1 MKILHTSDW
10 HLGHELYNYKR
21 ADEFEHFFSQLT
33 DIVKREQ
40 PDAMLVSG
48 DVFHSAVPSASAQT
62 MYTEA
67 LLQIH
72 EASPEMEMIIT
83 AGNHD
88 SASRLEIDKSL
99 WHHFRVHVI
108 GMLDRTSEGVNY
120 DSHIIRLKDKGYV
133 AAVPHVFKQNFPG
146 EGDAENRQRVFYQK
160 LAERMAEVNTEEL
173 PMVLMAHVAV
183 DEGNSSYEDVGGME
197 YFPYTILGEG
207 YDYIALG
214 HLHRPH
220 KVPHG
225 NPRIR
230 YCGAPVAI
238 SFNEEYEHSVTL
250 AELTHFEKPR
260 LQVVPIHQLRPVRT
274 IPIEPVEY
282 EEALKILCSFPDDDT
297 SYVCLNVKSDVGL
310 PVDSNERAL
319 AVSKDK
325 KCRFCKYK
333 LTRERQIQNVQ
344 APNSISVDE
353 FISMQP
359 EDIARRYLESEG
371 YVDNVLADFL
381 TMMKETTSLI
391 REEKSR

>member
-21 ADEFEHFFSQLT
+21 ADEFEHFFEQLT

-40 PDAMLVSG
+40 PDVMLVSG
-48 DVFHSAVPSASAQT
+48 DVFHSAAPSAAAQT

-72 EASPEMEMIIT
+72 QVCPEMEMIVT

-108 GMLDRTSEGVNY
+108 GMLDKTTEGVNF
-120 DSHIIRLKDKGYV
+120 DSHIIRVKDKGYV

-146 EGDAENRQRVFYQK
+146 EGDAESRQQQFYQK
-160 LAERMAEVNTEEL
+160 LEERMTAVNTDGL
-173 PMVLMAHVAV
+173 PTVLMAHMAV
-183 DEGNSSYEDVGGME
+183 DEGKSSFEDVGGME

-250 AELTHFEKPR
+250 AELTHLEEPQLK
-260 LQVVPIHQLRPVRT
+260 VIPIHQLRPVKT
-274 IPIEPVEY
+274 IPEEPETY
-282 EEALKILCSFPDDDT
+282 EDALKILADYPDDDT
-297 SYVCLNVKSDVGL
+297 SYICLNVKSDVGL

-319 AVSKDK
+319 AISKDK

-333 LTRERQIQNVQ
+333 LTRDRRVQNEQ
-344 APNSISVDE
+344 AQTSISVDE
-353 FISMQP
+353 FVSMQP
-359 EDIARRYLESEG
+359 EDIARRFLESEG
-371 YVDNVLADFL
+371 YQDETLEEFMA
-381 TMMKETTSLI
+381 MMKETTNLI
-391 REEKSR
+391 KEEKSK

>member
-21 ADEFEHFFSQLT
+21 ADEFEHFFAQLT
-33 DIVKREQ
+33 DIVQQEQ
-40 PDAMLVSG
+40 PDVMLVSG
-48 DVFHSAVPSASAQT
+48 DVFHTAVPSAAAQT

-72 EASPEMEMIIT
+72 EVCLEMEMIVT

-108 GMLDRTSEGVNY
+108 GMLDRTAEGVNY
-120 DSHIIRLKDKGYV
+120 DSHIIRVKDKGYV

-146 EGDAENRQRVFYQK
+146 NGDAETRQRLFYQQ
-160 LAERMAEVNTEEL
+160 LVGRMEEVNTEGL
-173 PMVLMAHVAV
+173 PTVLMAHVAV
-183 DEGNSSYEDVGGME
+183 DEGDNSFEDVGGME

-220 KVPHG
+220 KVPHS

-238 SFNEEYEHSVTL
+238 SFNEEYEHSVTMV
-250 AELTHFEKPR
+250 ELSHLEEPR
-260 LQVVPIHQLRPVRT
+260 LRVLPIHQLRPVRT
-274 IPIEPVEY
+274 IPEEPVEY
-282 EEALKILCSFPDDDT
+282 EDALKVLGDFPDDDT
-297 SYVCLNVKSDVGL
+297 SYICLNVKSDVGL

-319 AVSKDK
+319 AISKDK

-333 LTRERQIQNVQ
+333 LTRDQRTQNEQ
-344 APNSISVDE
+344 ASNSISVEE

-359 EDIARRYLESEG
+359 EDIARRFLESEG
-371 YVDNVLADFL
+371 YQDETLEEL
-381 TMMKETTSLI
+381 LMMMKETHNLI
-391 REEKSR
+391 NEEKSR

>member
-21 ADEFEHFFSQLT
+21 ADEFEHFFAQLT
-33 DIVKREQ
+33 EIVKREQ
-40 PDAMLVSG
+40 PDVMLVSG
-48 DVFHSAVPSASAQT
+48 DVFHTAVPSAAAQT

-72 EASPEMEMIIT
+72 EACPEMEMIVT

-99 WHHFRVHVI
+99 WHHFRVHVL
-108 GMLDRTSEGVNY
+108 GMLDRTAEGVNF
-120 DSHIIRLKDKGYV
+120 DSHIIRVKDRGYV

-146 EGDAENRQRVFYQK
+146 SGDAESRQRLFYQK
-160 LAERMAEVNTEEL
+160 LAERMEEINTEGL
-173 PMVLMAHVAV
+173 PTVLMAHVAV
-183 DEGNSSYEDVGGME
+183 DEGENSFEDVGGME
-197 YFPYTILGEG
+197 YYPYTILGEG

-230 YCGAPVAI
+230 YSGAPVAI

-250 AELTHFEKPR
+250 AELAHLEEPQLK
-260 LQVVPIHQLRPVRT
+260 VVPIHQLRPVRT
-274 IPIEPVEY
+274 IP
-282 EEALKILCSFPDDDT
+282 EEAVAYEDALKVLDDFPNDDT
-297 SYVCLNVKSDVGL
+297 SYICLNVRSDVGL
-310 PVDSNERAL
+310 PVDSNEMAL
-319 AVSKDK
+319 AISKDK

-333 LTRERQIQNVQ
+333 LTRDLQVQNVQ
-344 APNSISVDE
+344 ASNSISVDE
-353 FISMQP
+353 FVSMQP
-359 EDIARRYLESEG
+359 VDIARRYLENEG
-371 YVDNVLADFL
+371 FKDDTLDEFLA
-381 TMMKETTSLI
+381 MMKETTNLI
-391 REEKSR
+391 DEEKSR